1 MPQNL
6 TRFIAQSEEILN
18 EEFRGEFDYLYYA
31 EHCFDGVR
39 AFALALNK
47 TLQGNLIIM
56 KNLVSNPSNTEFLF
70 LMGKSQS
77 CIHISCM
84 VCAL

>member
-1 MPQNL
+1 MILQFTYYISLPQNL
-6 TRFIAQSEEILN
+6 TKFEAQTVEILN

-47 TLQGNLIIM
+47 TLQGNSIEFCILI
-56 KNLVSNPSNTEFLF
+56 S
-70 LMGKSQS
+70 
-77 CIHISCM
+77 
-84 VCAL
+84 